1 MTNILDFI
9 TELPDGIIY
18 LFLGIS
24 AFIENIFPPAPG
36 DTIVALGAFLAGMG
50 RLSVLGVYIS
60 TTIGSVIGFMAL
72 FYMGRLIGP
81 KFFNSKIGR
90 RLFPPVRLR
99 LAMRWFHRYGLTII
113 LLNRF
118 IVGIRSVI
126 AIAGGMCNFNVA
138 TCVIFSFISASIWN
152 LLFMLLG
159 YSLGSNWDEVLEVVN
174 LVLARYSIILILVF
188 IVCGLLLYTRFFI
201 KKRRKIQQRSM
212 VSSSI
217 QDRKGS

>member
-36 DTIVALGAFLAGMG
+36 DTVVALGAFLAGME
-50 RLSVLGVYIS
+50 RLSFLGVYIS
-60 TTIGSVIGFMAL
+60 TTVGSVIGFMTL
-72 FYMGRLIGP
+72 FYIGRLIGP
-81 KFFNSKIGR
+81 KFFNSKTGR
-90 RLFPPVRLR
+90 RLFPPARLR
-99 LAMRWFHRYGLTII
+99 LAMRRFYRYGLTII

-126 AIAGGMCNFNVA
+126 AITGGMCNLNVA
-138 TCVIFSFISASIWN
+138 VCVIFSFISASIWN
-152 LLFMLLG
+152 LIFMLLG
-159 YSLGSNWDEVLEVVN
+159 YYLGSNWGEVLEVVN

-201 KKRRKIQQRSM
+201 KKRRKIQL
-212 VSSSI
+212 
-217 QDRKGS
+217 